1 MKKGIILSLAVLA
14 VAAIAFSVF
23 VTVKA
28 QTPTSTPPGTGGW
41 RGGPGSCAEDNCQA
55 PGLRLRDETGWM
67 HDHMVEALAQQVKL
81 PVEDVQKKLDAG
93 QTLVEILKEAGV
105 SDADLPAATREIRN
119 AAIELAVADGD
130 ITREQ
135 ADLMLERMDRQIG
148 RMGGWGNFSG
158 CPMYES
164 GGHPMGRRGFGRG
177 FNAQP

>member
-1 MKKGIILSLAVLA
+1 MKKGIILTLAVLA

-93 QTLVEILKEAGV
+93 QTLGK
-105 SDADLPAATREIRN
+105 SSKKPASATLICLRRPVRS
-119 AAIELAVADGD
+119 AKPPSSWLLQMA
-130 ITREQ
+130 TSP
-135 ADLMLERMDRQIG
+135 
-148 RMGGWGNFSG
+148 GN
-158 CPMYES
+158 
-164 GGHPMGRRGFGRG
+164 RRI
-177 FNAQP
+177 